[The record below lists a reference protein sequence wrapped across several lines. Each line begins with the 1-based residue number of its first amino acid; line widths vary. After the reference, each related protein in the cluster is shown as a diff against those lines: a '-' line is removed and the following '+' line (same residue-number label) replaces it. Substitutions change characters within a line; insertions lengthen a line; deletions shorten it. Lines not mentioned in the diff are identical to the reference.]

1 MKGLVDVY
9 AYQKIQD
16 EVKLLVLKRAP
27 DVQYANQWRMI
38 GGKVRSKETF
48 YNAAVRELK
57 EETSLTPDLFWSI
70 PSVNQFYDHNSDR
83 VLQIPPFGAQIK
95 NNVSITLNHE
105 HVSWKWISPEEIDT
119 YIQWPEQKR
128 LMKLL
133 ADIVISKQ
141 VLNEWIIEL

>member
-9 AYQKIQD
+9 AYQKIQN
-16 EVKLLVLKRAP
+16 EVKLLVLKRAS

-38 GGKVRSKETF
+38 GGKVRPEENF

-57 EETSLTPDLFWSI
+57 EETGLTPDFFWSI
-70 PSVNQFYDHNSDR
+70 PSVNQFYDHYSDR
-83 VLQIPPFGAQIK
+83 ILQIPAFGAEIK
-95 NNVSITLNHE
+95 NDVSTTLNHE
-105 HVSWKWISPEEIDT
+105 HVCWKWISPEEIDT

-133 ADIVISKQ
+133 AEIVTTKQ
-141 VLNEWIIEL
+141 VLKEWIIEL